1 MFDES
6 KPRSVIR
13 DFVAR
18 LITYAAVQTL
28 PWICCVR
35 ERWGWWISLS
45 GCTFGFWRW
54 RMQHRN
60 FDMENLGSLLLL
72 RVHRSMA
79 RSLVLR
85 CVSLYMYRLECMENG
100 LSVRLCVCLELEY
113 RNPFEQQHDEQPF
126 RNVQPNKNNLVTTKC
141 PRYPNLGTVFNST

>member
-1 MFDES
+1 MYSCVTESIVALIQKHLTHYCTTCGSIITFQSVLFDES

-72 RVHRSMA
+72 RANRSMT
-79 RSLVLR
+79 RSLA
-85 CVSLYMYRLECMENG
+85 CTASLCRLEYGEWF
-100 LSVRLCVCLELEY
+100 VRNALCVLGVGIPK
-113 RNPFEQQHDEQPF
+113 PF
-126 RNVQPNKNNLVTTKC
+126 
-141 PRYPNLGTVFNST
+141 